1 MKINIGVQKKKVRE
15 LLHNV
20 NNSGYL
26 SREGLGFCGG
36 FALLFSY
43 TFIILKIKHI
53 FL

>member
-1 MKINIGVQKKKVRE
+1 MCKRKKVRE

-36 FALLFSY
+36 VLPY
-43 TFIILKIKHI
+43 C
-53 FL
+53 FLYFYYS